1 MIPSSVWVGPPGCGK
16 RNRILAQLEALAKR
30 WNIPW
35 SVQKRDWKL
44 KPEKSMGRGG
54 VDDDSDG
61 ADGDD
66 EETIPFESSPLH
78 MGFDMYRMSMKD
90 KIYIDSILSRLTPG
104 QNICLAGQADIP
116 KILVLYHAHV
126 MNDESLLLIHHA
138 LETMGDKFIL
148 WITSEEP
155 IPLKISDYFHIIPV
169 GGDDYRAEEFKDVHK
184 LAHGDIWLDWF
195 RWRIRDCLGHQL
207 SLDSVKM
214 VRSWV
219 YTCLQ
224 RNLRW
229 SQMIYY
235 WFEVLMELPL
245 KMNEFQEVTEDLLK
259 YENTQGFSSLLSY
272 RIPILWEAF
281 FLSQIKILSKFVEV
295 GAAPPLIFN

>member
-1 MIPSSVWVGPPGCGK
+1 MSVTLPSMAWVGPPGCGK
-16 RNRILAQLEALAKR
+16 KSRILLQLEALAKQ
-30 WNIPW
+30 WQVPW
-35 SVQKRDWKL
+35 SVHHKQWKL
-44 KPEKSMGRGG
+44 KPEKSCGRGG
-54 VDDDSDG
+54 TDDDDG
-61 ADGDD
+61 DDDD

-138 LETMGDKFIL
+138 LETFGDKFIL

-155 IPLKISDYFHIIPV
+155 IPLKVADYFHIVPI
-169 GGDDYRAEEFKDVHK
+169 GGDDYRAKEFKEKYK
-184 LAHGDIWLDWF
+184 LVHGDIWIDWF
-195 RWRIRDCLGHQL
+195 RWRIRDSIDKDPTLETI
-207 SLDSVKM
+207 KM
-214 VRSWV
+214 IRSWV

-229 SQMIYY
+229 SQMLYY
-235 WFEVLMELPL
+235 WYQVLLELPL
-245 KMNEFQEVTEDLLK
+245 SNSDFEKLTANLLS
-259 YENTQGFSSLLSY
+259 YENTQAFSSLLSY
-272 RIPILWEAF
+272 RIPILWESF
-281 FLSQIKILSKFVEV
+281 FLGQIKLLSSMK
-295 GAAPPLIFN
+295 LITK

>member
-1 MIPSSVWVGPPGCGK
+1 MIPSAAWVGPPGCGK
-16 RNRILAQLEALAKR
+16 RTRILAQLEGLAKR
-30 WNIPW
+30 WDIPW

-54 VDDDSDG
+54 VEDDDD
-61 ADGDD
+61 AEGDD
-66 EETIPFESSPLH
+66 EETIPFESSSLH

-148 WITSEEP
+148 WMTSEEP
-155 IPLKISDYFHIIPV
+155 IPLKIADYFHIIPV
-169 GGDDYRAEEFKDVHK
+169 GGADYRAEEFKEIHE
-184 LAHGDIWLDWF
+184 LGNADIWLDWF
-195 RWRIRDCLGHQL
+195 RWRIRDCVGHTL
-207 SLDSVKM
+207 SLDTIKM
-214 VRSWV
+214 IRSWV

-235 WFEVLMELPL
+235 WYEVLLELPL
-245 KMNEFQEVTEDLLK
+245 EPHQFQDVIEDLLK

-281 FLSQIKILSKFVEV
+281 FLSQIKILSKFPASSP
-295 GAAPPLIFN
+295 GTM